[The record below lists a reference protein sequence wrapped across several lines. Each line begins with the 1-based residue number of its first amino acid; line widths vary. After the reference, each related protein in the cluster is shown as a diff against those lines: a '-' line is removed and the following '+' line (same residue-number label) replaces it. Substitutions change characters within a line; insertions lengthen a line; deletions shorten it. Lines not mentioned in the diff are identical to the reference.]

1 MRAIVIRNRDDKIR
15 EKVFINDWPAPESP
29 VRNQVKIKTLYSGI
43 TNGTERNQLHRG
55 NYAPGDNLLPMPTGY
70 QTVGRVIETG
80 PDTERLHIDDVIFIG
95 KSTGAHLDYIVVAED
110 ELLIQLPDSIDQRE
124 AALYGMAAVALNTCR
139 NAELRLGE
147 KVLIVGAGYI
157 GQTAAQVAALFGA
170 RVTICDIDDR
180 RLQLARR
187 IGAPENAL
195 NVDGPGWSQQI
206 ADESFDA
213 ILDFAGVPGMED
225 KFLLAVRTGG
235 RVLLIAGRDRVNY
248 HFNLAQRRLITI
260 KQNSHFYVDD
270 LQNLCRLHGRRQID
284 LSSLLQDVV
293 PAEEARRIYDTLR
306 DRPNDLLGTVFSW

>member
-1 MRAIVIRNRDDKIR
+1 MRAIVIRNRDAKIR
-15 EKVFINDWPAPESP
+15 EKVFVNDWPAPQSP
-29 VRNQVKIKTLYSGI
+29 RGNQVKIRTLYSGI
-43 TNGTERNQLHRG
+43 TNGTERNQLHKG
-55 NYAPGDNLLPMPTGY
+55 NYAPGDKLLPMPTGY
-70 QTVGRVIETG
+70 QTVGRIIETG
-80 PDTERLHIDDVIFIG
+80 PDTEWLQTDDLIFIG
-95 KSTGAHLDYIVVAED
+95 KSTGAHLEYIVVAED
-110 ELLIQLPDSIDQRE
+110 ELLIKLPDSVDQRE

-139 NAELRLGE
+139 NADLKIGE
-147 KVLIVGAGYI
+147 NVLIVGAGYI

-187 IGAPENAL
+187 IGAAEHAL
-195 NVDGPGWSQQI
+195 NVEGSGWSQQI

-225 KFLLAVRTGG
+225 QFLHAVRTGG

-248 HFNLAQRRLITI
+248 QFNLAQRRLITI
-260 KQNSHFYVDD
+260 KQNSHFSIDD
-270 LQNLCRLHGRRQID
+270 LENLCRLHGRRQID

-293 PAEEARRIYDTLR
+293 AAEEAKRIYDTLR

>member
-15 EKVFINDWPAPESP
+15 EKVFINDWPAPELP

-43 TNGTERNQLHRG
+43 TNGTEGNQLHRG

-80 PDTERLHIDDVIFIG
+80 PDTDRLHIDDVIFIG

-110 ELLIQLPDSIDQRE
+110 ELLIKLPESIDQRE

-139 NAELRLGE
+139 NAELKLGE

-180 RLQLARR
+180 RLRLARN
-187 IGAPENAL
+187 IGAAEHAL
-195 NVDGPGWSQQI
+195 NVDGPRWSQQI
-206 ADESFDA
+206 TDESFDA

-225 KFLLAVRTGG
+225 KFLLAVKTGG
-235 RVLLIAGRDRVNY
+235 RILLIAGRDRVNY

-270 LQNLCRLHGRRQID
+270 LENLCRLHGRGQID
-284 LSSLLQDVV
+284 LTSLLQDVV
-293 PAEEARRIYDTLR
+293 PAEEAKRIYDTLR

>member
-1 MRAIVIRNRDDKIR
+1 MRAIVIRNRDDNIR
-15 EKVFINDWPAPESP
+15 EKVFINDWPPPKSP

-110 ELLIQLPDSIDQRE
+110 ELLIKLPASIDQRE

-147 KVLIVGAGYI
+147 KVLIVGAGCI

-206 ADESFDA
+206 ADESCDA

-235 RVLLIAGRDRVNY
+235 RILLIAGRDRVNY